1 MTFELFCMTLIAL
14 FLGMAIC
21 FSGYRWFLILLPILG
36 FVFGFGI
43 GAQTVTA
50 IFGVGFLSTVTSWV
64 VGFIVALIF
73 AALSYLFY
81 FIGVAL
87 IGGYLGYALGIGFMG
102 LIGFNF
108 GLITWLVG
116 IVLGVVFGI
125 ATLALNIQKYVIIIF
140 TALAGAGVIV
150 GSFLFVFGVIEP
162 ADIALNAV
170 GTAIQDSVF
179 WLIIFLLLAVL
190 GVASQLYTSR
200 NFELSPPENQF

>member
-1 MTFELFCMTLIAL
+1 MTLIAL

-21 FSGYRWFLILLPILG
+21 FNGYRWFLILLPILG

-73 AALSYLFY
+73 AVLSYLFY

-87 IGGYLGYALGIGFMG
+87 IGGYLGYALGVGFMG
-102 LIGFNF
+102 LIGLNF

-116 IVLGVVFGI
+116 IILGVIFGI
-125 ATLALNIQKYVIIIF
+125 ATLALNIQKYVIIAF

-150 GSFLFVFGVIEP
+150 GSFLFVFGVIQP

-170 GTAIQDSVF
+170 GKAIQDSVF
-179 WLIIFLLLAVL
+179 WLIIFLLLAIL

-200 NFELSPPENQF
+200 NFELSPPESQF